1 MILIK
6 TDNNSTY
13 KAVAEELGAKCTPG
27 NYAKLKNVT
36 IHNIP
41 GYEEGVMKNLAYVAN
56 MDKLLS
62 ICQITGL
69 TFVFRA
75 FEHGSDF
82 DGCAT
87 FIQNNG

>member
-6 TDNNSTY
+6 TNKNSTY
-13 KAVAEELGAKCTPG
+13 KAVVEELGAKRTSG
-27 NYAKLKNVT
+27 NYAKLKNV
-36 IHNIP
+36 IIYNVP
-41 GYEEGVMKNLAYVAN
+41 VYEEGVMKNLAYVEN

-69 TFVFRA
+69 TFTFQA

-87 FIQNNG
+87 FT